1 MASKFFYAKTNAAPQ
16 FVANTDSTSAESAA
30 RKAALEYAKR
40 GVGGGG
46 FSAGGGGSNAF
57 GSFLNNV
64 GSTISN
70 FLSGLNNGGF
80 RGSESLK
87 SYNTD
92 FTNTDAYRT
101 LQNSLSS
108 YNAAANPID
117 LSGIIAD
124 YNRNNQATINT
135 YNKTLNDTINTLKT
149 SNQQSRNDLL
159 TSLKRFQE
167 SNAENM
173 RMQQQD
179 FNASRASLEDEA
191 FMNQRNSLANA
202 AARGLG
208 GSGLQQLAQLQNRI
222 AAGKNV
228 STLAQ
233 KNQTAQDAL
242 RKSLTQKQ
250 EDYDTN
256 ISKLEA
262 NLANAITQ
270 AQNDT
275 ASKINAANTANTNL
289 INNLIYNE
297 QVRQRNAQAQA
308 SSARAN
314 LNSLL
319 ANMKEGVT
327 RLQGAENAF
336 KNKMESTVNQYLQSK
351 DKSSV
356 TQLSSKQKKELLN
369 SLGKDGADSLNSIYN
384 NYLSAV
390 SDGDLA
396 ASYGLDNSYTNT
408 ATSNLKTIY
417 NNYINLLK

>member
-1 MASKFFYAKTNAAPQ
+1 MASIYLKTNAAPQ
-16 FVANTDSTSAESAA
+16 FVTNTDSMSEA

-70 FLSGLNNGGF
+70 FLSGLNNGSF

-135 YNKTLNDTINTLKT
+135 YNKALNDTINTLKT

-275 ASKINAANTANTNL
+275 ASKINAANTNTTNL

-308 SSARAN
+308 SSARAG
-314 LNSLL
+314 LNTLL

-336 KNKMESTVNQYLQSK
+336 KNEVESTVNQYLQSK
-351 DKSSV
+351 GKSNIL
-356 TQLSSKQKKELLN
+356 QLSNKQKKELL
-369 SLGKDGADSLNSIYN
+369 SGLKDNNINSIYN
-384 NYLSAV
+384 KYLSAV

-417 NNYINLLK
+417 NNYIQYLK